1 MDGPG
6 DGNTTKYSMKS
17 PFLPLPAGSGNP
29 LFTQPHA
36 RPLCSIAAPLLGQIT
51 AYSRHLP
58 TKQNT
63 VLQCFVPQSWYRGSP
78 STIVPC
84 PLFPT
89 PWTGHLIP
97 TPTLR
102 TAMAYLNSDCC
113 CLHISSPSRGQKCL
127 LQPTP
132 IHPRSI
138 GLQDR
143 YIPLHP
149 VHHMCGNC
157 SFRLACDSLL
167 GHYFELSCV
176 YGGAPLLPSP
186 PDWSVEACF
195 PCCGRL
201 HADWRGVGLCNHAAL
216 GYLPQNVRGAN
227 TGWWPADLE
236 WQMSIQGSRGLG
248 ACGEAHV
255 ILD

>member
-6 DGNTTKYSMKS
+6 ERKHHQVQYGEAISS
-17 PFLPLPAGSGNP
+17 SSRWIWGSSP

-36 RPLCSIAAPLLGQIT
+36 RPPLLHRCAAPR
-51 AYSRHLP
+51 ADYSRYLP

-63 VLQCFVPQSWYRGSP
+63 VLQCFVPQSGYRGSP

-89 PWTGHLIP
+89 PWTGHLIPIP

-176 YGGAPLLPSP
+176 YGGLPFSLPP

-236 WQMSIQGSRGLG
+236 WQMSIQG
-248 ACGEAHV
+248 
-255 ILD
+255 